1 MTNRDTKT
9 VPWELIRAFLALHRH
24 GDFMAASE
32 LIGIDDSTLRRR
44 IRSLEQFFGRALF
57 IRDSNKWVVS
67 PDQGHLV
74 EIALAMES
82 AGSQFSRNEGNE
94 RGTVRLSMLDISVDW
109 FRNAFV
115 KIQEMYPSIILNI
128 STESH
133 FVDLEHDQIDIA
145 IRLARPRKNSE
156 NLRIKKIGTLSCS
169 PYASHN
175 YWDRYS
181 TSAMTGAK
189 HKFLD
194 LDVPFPHHDHDFAF
208 AVSQLHLH
216 GIEGEVAAR
225 SSSFLVLMK
234 LCEMGLGVA
243 ILPDCIASKSPA
255 LRRMGGGKERLIV
268 DAWIVSRFDLK
279 VQWQRD
285 LIALLQDE
293 MLKLPKVCD

>member
-1 MTNRDTKT
+1 MTSRDTKT

-44 IRSLEQFFGRALF
+44 IRSLEQFLGRALF

-74 EIALAMES
+74 EIAVAMET
-82 AGSQFSRNEGNE
+82 AGSQFSRNEGQE
-94 RGTVRLSMLDISVDW
+94 GGTVRISMLDISVDW

-115 KIQEMYPSIILNI
+115 KFQELYPSIVLNI

-133 FVDLEHDQIDIA
+133 FVDLVHDQIDIA

-156 NLRIKKIGTLSCS
+156 NLRIKKIGSLSCS
-169 PYASHN
+169 PYASIS
-175 YWDRYS
+175 YWDKYAS
-181 TSAMTGAK
+181 PVTTEFP

-194 LDVPFPHHDHDFAF
+194 LDIPFPHHDHDFAF

-216 GIEGEVAAR
+216 GMEGEIAAR

-234 LCEMGLGVA
+234 LCEMGLGIA
-243 ILPDCIASKSPA
+243 ILPDCVAGQLST
-255 LRRMGGGKERLIV
+255 LRRMDMGRERLMV
-268 DAWIVSRFDLK
+268 DAWIVSRFDLR
-279 VQWQRD
+279 VRWQKE
-285 LIALLQDE
+285 LVALLQDE
-293 MLKLPKVCD
+293 MQRLPNSHA